1 MSHISL
7 GAKHARTYPKE
18 KQAWTDL
25 REGEGEEMGERES
38 SGERERVLKSDTKYI
53 PCSSMYIR
61 FKADKL
67 ILDIRGQ
74 GSYPY
79 LEW

>member
-38 SGERERVLKSDTKYI
+38 SGERESVE
-53 PCSSMYIR
+53 IR
-61 FKADKL
+61 HKVYTMFFNVYTIQSRQTDF
-67 ILDIRGQ
+67 G
-74 GSYPY
+74 Y
-79 LEW
+79 